1 MASFTIPGIQDNDDG
16 WGPSSGQVEGVIYAP
31 FSKGDKV
38 GKCADFYQTM
48 QRGFTQNRFNQNY
61 GASAPFNYRY
71 EEEDDFQLVD
81 TARTVNKST
90 FNRRKY
96 TQPFVNKA
104 RQGGQQQRQFQ
115 QLPQRGRVGVQQRQQ
130 RPGQGQNQ
138 GRDGRYSRF
147 NFDNKNKQKSRE
159 PSVDVRPEW
168 QVVEQIDFQT
178 LSKLSAEPPEAED
191 LETCGSMEYY
201 NKAYDRITSKTERPL
216 ERQNRTIFKV
226 STTDDPIIR
235 DLTMSGVGNIFAT
248 DAILAALMACPRSIY
263 SWDLIVQRVGSKT
276 FLDKRSNSQ
285 FDYLSV
291 NETSN
296 DPPTDESVNSPAALS
311 QEATYINQNY
321 SQQVLLKASKLKNLA
336 KQNPFAAE
344 GDDVAPVGYR
354 YRRWALGNHVL
365 VARTEV
371 DAVLEDKGQDVYVLV
386 KALNEYDP
394 KSGIDWRKK
403 IDTQRGAILA
413 TEIKNNS
420 NKLTRWTAQALLAGA
435 EQINIGF
442 VSRVNAKDSYT
453 HTILGTQF
461 YKTKEFTSQI
471 NLNVKNMWGILKYL
485 CEVFSKLPNGK
496 YVLLKDPNKPLM
508 RLYNVPSDAFEDLAN
523 TTETKANESS
533 A

>member
-1 MASFTIPGIQDNDDG
+1 
-16 WGPSSGQVEGVIYAP
+16 
-31 FSKGDKV
+31 
-38 GKCADFYQTM
+38 
-48 QRGFTQNRFNQNY
+48 
-61 GASAPFNYRY
+61 
-71 EEEDDFQLVD
+71 LVD
-81 TARTVNKST
+81 TARTVNKSA

-96 TQPFVNKA
+96 TQPYINKA

-115 QLPQRGRVGVQQRQQ
+115 QLPQRGRLGGQQRQQ
-130 RPGQGQNQ
+130 RPGQQGQ

-168 QVVEQIDFQT
+168 QVVEQIDFQA
-178 LSKLSAEPPEAED
+178 LSKLSAEAPEAED
-191 LETCGSMEYY
+191 LETCGALEYY
-201 NKAYDRITSKTERPL
+201 NRAYDRLSSKTERAL
-216 ERQNRTIFKV
+216 ERLDRTIFKV

-235 DLTMSGVGNIFAT
+235 DLTMSGAGTIFAT
-248 DAILAALMACPRSIY
+248 DAILSALMACPRSIY
-263 SWDLIVQRVGSKT
+263 SWDLVVQRVGSKT
-276 FLDKRSNSQ
+276 FLDKRDNSQ

-296 DPPTDESVNSPAALS
+296 DPPTDESTNSPAALS
-311 QEATYINQNY
+311 QEATFINQNY
-321 SQQVLLKASKLKNLA
+321 SQQVLHKAGKTKAFA
-336 KQNPFAAE
+336 KPNPFANE
-344 GDDVAPVGYR
+344 GDEVASVGYR
-354 YRRWALGNHVL
+354 YRKWNLGSHVL

-442 VSRVNAKDSYT
+442 VSRVNAKDSFS

-485 CEVFSKLPNGK
+485 CDVFSKLPNGK

-508 RLYNVPSDAFEDLAN
+508 RLYNVPSDAFEDLASVGELKGADPN
-523 TTETKANESS
+523 A
-533 A
+533 